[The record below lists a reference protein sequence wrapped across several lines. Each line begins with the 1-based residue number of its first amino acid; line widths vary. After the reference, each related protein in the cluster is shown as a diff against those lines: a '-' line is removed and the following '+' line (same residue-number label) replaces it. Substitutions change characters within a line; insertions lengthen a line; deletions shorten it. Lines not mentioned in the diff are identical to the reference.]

1 MIIIGLGNSGPE
13 YRTTYHNAGF
23 LFVDFLAAQLNLE
36 WKDNPYIGGLIAQPP
51 GKQYF
56 LVKPHGYMNESGRI
70 IAPLLK
76 FYAHEG
82 PLPFYI
88 AHDDAD
94 IPLGSYKVIDDAI
107 HGAAG
112 HHGVESILSA
122 AEQHTITPHRIR
134 IGIREAAPEARGR
147 EKAGDFVLKK
157 ISAEH
162 TEALAKVFEKIA
174 QDLRH
179 IADA

>member
-1 MIIIGLGNSGPE
+1 
-13 YRTTYHNAGF
+13 
-23 LFVDFLAAQLNLE
+23 
-36 WKDNPYIGGLIAQPP
+36 
-51 GKQYF
+51 
-56 LVKPHGYMNESGRI
+56 MNESGRI

-94 IPLGSYKVIDDAI
+94 IPLGSYKITADGA

-122 AEQHTITPHRIR
+122 AERNTITPYRIR
-134 IGIREAAPEARGR
+134 IGIRETAPEAHGR

-162 TEALAKVFEKIA
+162 GEALAKVFEKIA
-174 QDLRH
+174 QDMRQ
-179 IADA
+179 ITDA